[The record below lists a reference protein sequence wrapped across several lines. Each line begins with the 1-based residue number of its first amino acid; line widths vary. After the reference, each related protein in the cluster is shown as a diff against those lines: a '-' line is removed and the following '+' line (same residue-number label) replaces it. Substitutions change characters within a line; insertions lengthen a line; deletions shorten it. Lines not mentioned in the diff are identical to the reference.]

1 MAYQLYSNLAGP
13 DDVLTKMRDF
23 AVANGWTALENLTQ
37 DLALDGLGSYDGRRL
52 TLKNGDIY
60 ANFRSA
66 NGKAI
71 FATQNNATT
80 DLAHGIGL
88 VCSTNYTSTP
98 PSGKWYD
105 QPNATKHVNQEI
117 IGVGIPVNA
126 ASNLN
131 LYCNAIS
138 DPAVLLIFSLEITK
152 GIFQHLAVA
161 ATQKV
166 GAWTGGMIYSGS
178 RNSINMFP
186 SAWDAITIESES
198 NHLFGMSAKASTF
211 LRCDIDAAPLRLNS
225 VLWASAGPDSTSL
238 ISGCTGKILATP
250 VCNISTLNESW
261 FPKIPHYGYLQ
272 SQDSKDVGRNANTL
286 NCISVNLPIA
296 LYVQRDPDAL
306 RNYSQVGYVPGLDA
320 ISIRNAAAGQTYEIS
335 YPNSD
340 NLYQVF
346 PHVKRGGGFGYDGI
360 SIKQ

>member
-1 MAYQLYSNLAGP
+1 
-13 DDVLTKMRDF
+13 
-23 AVANGWTALENLTQ
+23 
-37 DLALDGLGSYDGRRL
+37 
-52 TLKNGDIY
+52 
-60 ANFRSA
+60 
-66 NGKAI
+66 
-71 FATQNNATT
+71 
-80 DLAHGIGL
+80 
-88 VCSTNYTSTP
+88 
-98 PSGKWYD
+98 
-105 QPNATKHVNQEI
+105 
-117 IGVGIPVNA
+117 
-126 ASNLN
+126 
-131 LYCNAIS
+131 
-138 DPAVLLIFSLEITK
+138 
-152 GIFQHLAVA
+152 
-161 ATQKV
+161 
-166 GAWTGGMIYSGS
+166 
-178 RNSINMFP
+178 
-186 SAWDAITIESES
+186 
-198 NHLFGMSAKASTF
+198 
-211 LRCDIDAAPLRLNS
+211 
-225 VLWASAGPDSTSL
+225 
-238 ISGCTGKILATP
+238 